1 METAFPM
8 IYFLLFLST
17 LLLYHVPKKQKGK
30 DIQKAKLPPGTM
42 GWPYIGETLQMYSED
57 PNVFF
62 ANKQKRFDYNIN
74 FTNLLI
80 YMKETDQSCV

>member
-1 METAFPM
+1 METVFSM

-17 LLLYHVPKKQKGK
+17 LLLYHVPKIKQKGK
-30 DIQKAKLPPGTM
+30 DIEKAKLPPGTM

-62 ANKQKRFDYNIN
+62 ANKQKRFDR
-74 FTNLLI
+74 L
-80 YMKETDQSCV
+80 QQ